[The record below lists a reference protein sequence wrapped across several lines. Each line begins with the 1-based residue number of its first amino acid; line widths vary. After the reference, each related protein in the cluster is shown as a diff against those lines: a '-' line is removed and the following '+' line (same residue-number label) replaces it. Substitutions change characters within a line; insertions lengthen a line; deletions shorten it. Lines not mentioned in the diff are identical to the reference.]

1 MRGDLYKDYK
11 TLQLLREESIV
22 NKIEKK
28 KKKLKKEFEDKK
40 EEIEKLK
47 ERKRVHRESMSNY
60 REYVL
65 TELTATALRAIY
77 MSAVTETTVLTRES
91 KIIGENM
98 AIKYIVEN
106 GGVYNVLNKMHGTY
120 FLERLHDII
129 CEAGEEA
136 TKKKETEKEDKKAAE
151 EKEEDMDMVSGTS
164 KNDPDEEED
173 SSETS
178 EDDNDTEDDKDDS
191 SDEKDTSEKKEDSKE
206 DKKESSDDKEEDDE
220 SDEDDSEIDED
231 IDIDDDSLEDNSNDD
246 LTAETKEEMLNKLEE
261 EEDTDT
267 AIDIIAQ
274 RISKAEEEFIKKNA
288 DDKQKIEDIV
298 DGINDRINGAKADP
312 NNSDEDVEELEQ
324 EAAIEMK
331 RKINKIR
338 DDRPHTVFEMMVRQ
352 LSEGIMNDT
361 GAINEEYTDESGKIN
376 MESVVEVAKC
386 VYGFLEFV
394 NTVQL
399 EKVDEAYIKHMIEN
413 M

>member
-1 MRGDLYKDYK
+1 MRGNLYKDYK

-191 SDEKDTSEKKEDSKE
+191 SDEKDTSEKKENSKE
-206 DKKESSDDKEEDDE
+206 DKKESSDDKEENDE

-324 EAAIEMK
+324 EAVIEMK

>member
-151 EKEEDMDMVSGTS
+151 EKEDDMDMVSGTS
-164 KNDPDEEED
+164 KNDPDDDED
-173 SSETS
+173 SSDTS

-191 SDEKDTSEKKEDSKE
+191 SDEKDTSEKKEGSKE
-206 DKKESSDDKEEDDE
+206 DKKESSDNKEKDDE
-220 SDEDDSEIDED
+220 SDEDDSEVDED
-231 IDIDDDSLEDNSNDD
+231 IDMDDDSLEDNSNDD

-361 GAINEEYTDESGKIN
+361 GAINEEYTDETGKIN

>member
-47 ERKRVHRESMSNY
+47 ERKKVHRESMSNY

-136 TKKKETEKEDKKAAE
+136 TKKKETEKEDKKAVE

-164 KNDPDEEED
+164 KDDPDEEED
-173 SSETS
+173 SSE
-178 EDDNDTEDDKDDS
+178 DNNDKDDS

-231 IDIDDDSLEDNSNDD
+231 IDMDDDSLEDNSNDD

-361 GAINEEYTDESGKIN
+361 GAINEEYTDETGKIN

>member
-1 MRGDLYKDYK
+1 MEPISWKGSTILFVKLEK
-11 TLQLLREESIV
+11 KLQRKKRPKK
-22 NKIEKK
+22 KIRKQQKK
-28 KKKLKKEFEDKK
+28 KKK
-40 EEIEKLK
+40 IW
-47 ERKRVHRESMSNY
+47 
-60 REYVL
+60 
-65 TELTATALRAIY
+65 IW
-77 MSAVTETTVLTRES
+77 
-91 KIIGENM
+91 
-98 AIKYIVEN
+98 
-106 GGVYNVLNKMHGTY
+106 
-120 FLERLHDII
+120 FLEPL
-129 CEAGEEA
+129 
-136 TKKKETEKEDKKAAE
+136 K
-151 EKEEDMDMVSGTS
+151 
-164 KNDPDEEED
+164 
-173 SSETS
+173 
-178 EDDNDTEDDKDDS
+178 
-191 SDEKDTSEKKEDSKE
+191 TSEKKEDSKE

-220 SDEDDSEIDED
+220 SDDDDSKIDED

-312 NNSDEDVEELEQ
+312 NNSDEDVEELEH

>member
-164 KNDPDEEED
+164 KDDPDEDED

-220 SDEDDSEIDED
+220 SDEEDSEIDED
-231 IDIDDDSLEDNSNDD
+231 IDMDDDSLEDNSNDD

>member
-40 EEIEKLK
+40 EEIERLK
-47 ERKRVHRESMSNY
+47 ERKRIHRESMSNY
-60 REYVL
+60 KEYVL

-98 AIKYIVEN
+98 ATKYIVEN

-164 KNDPDEEED
+164 KDDPDEEEED
-173 SSETS
+173 SSK
-178 EDDNDTEDDKDDS
+178 DDNDTDDS
-191 SDEKDTSEKKEDSKE
+191 SDEKDTS
-206 DKKESSDDKEEDDE
+206 DKKESSDDKEEKDDE
-220 SDEDDSEIDED
+220 SDEDDSEVDED
-231 IDIDDDSLEDNSNDD
+231 INVDDDSLEDNSNDD

-338 DDRPHTVFEMMVRQ
+338 DDRSHTVFEMMVRQ

-361 GAINEEYTDESGKIN
+361 GAINEEYTDETGKIN

>member
-1 MRGDLYKDYK
+1 MGDLYKDYK

-47 ERKRVHRESMSNY
+47 ERKRIHRESMSNY

-98 AIKYIVEN
+98 ATKYIVEN

-164 KNDPDEEED
+164 KDDPDEEEED
-173 SSETS
+173 SSK
-178 EDDNDTEDDKDDS
+178 DDNDTDDS
-191 SDEKDTSEKKEDSKE
+191 SDEKDTS
-206 DKKESSDDKEEDDE
+206 DKKESSDDKEEKDDE
-220 SDEDDSEIDED
+220 SDEDDSEVDED
-231 IDIDDDSLEDNSNDD
+231 INVDDDSLEDNSNDD

-338 DDRPHTVFEMMVRQ
+338 DDRSHTVFEMMVRQ

-361 GAINEEYTDESGKIN
+361 GAINEEYTDETGKIN

>member
-1 MRGDLYKDYK
+1 MRGNLYKDYK

-65 TELTATALRAIY
+65 TELTATAFRAIY

-206 DKKESSDDKEEDDE
+206 DKKESSDDKEENDE
-220 SDEDDSEIDED
+220 SDEDDSEVDED
-231 IDIDDDSLEDNSNDD
+231 IDMDDDSLEDNSNDD

>member
-164 KNDPDEEED
+164 KDDPDEDED

-178 EDDNDTEDDKDDS
+178 EDDSDTEDDKDDS
-191 SDEKDTSEKKEDSKE
+191 SDEKNTSEKKEDSKE
-206 DKKESSDDKEEDDE
+206 DKKESSDDKEEDNE
-220 SDEDDSEIDED
+220 SDEDDSEVDED

>member
-164 KNDPDEEED
+164 KDDPDEDKD

-220 SDEDDSEIDED
+220 SDEDDSEVDED
-231 IDIDDDSLEDNSNDD
+231 IDMDDDSLEDNSNDD

-361 GAINEEYTDESGKIN
+361 GAINEEYTDETGKIN

-399 EKVDEAYIKHMIEN
+399 EKVDEVYIKHMIEN

>member
-151 EKEEDMDMVSGTS
+151 EKEDDMDMVSGTS
-164 KNDPDEEED
+164 KDDPDEDKD

-220 SDEDDSEIDED
+220 SDEDIDM
-231 IDIDDDSLEDNSNDD
+231 DDDSLEDNSNDD

-298 DGINDRINGAKADP
+298 DGINDRINGAKSDP

>member
-164 KNDPDEEED
+164 KDDPNENED

-178 EDDNDTEDDKDDS
+178 EDDSDTEDDKDDS
-191 SDEKDTSEKKEDSKE
+191 SDEKNTSEKKEDSKE
-206 DKKESSDDKEEDDE
+206 DKKESSDDKEEDNE
-220 SDEDDSEIDED
+220 SDEDDSEVDED
-231 IDIDDDSLEDNSNDD
+231 IDMDDDSLEDNSNDD

-338 DDRPHTVFEMMVRQ
+338 DDRSHTVFEMMVRQ

-361 GAINEEYTDESGKIN
+361 GAINEEYTDENGKIN

>member
-164 KNDPDEEED
+164 KDDPDED

-206 DKKESSDDKEEDDE
+206 DKKESSNDKEKDDE
-220 SDEDDSEIDED
+220 SDEDDSEVDENIDM
-231 IDIDDDSLEDNSNDD
+231 DDDSLEDNSNDD

-361 GAINEEYTDESGKIN
+361 GAINEEYTDETGKIN